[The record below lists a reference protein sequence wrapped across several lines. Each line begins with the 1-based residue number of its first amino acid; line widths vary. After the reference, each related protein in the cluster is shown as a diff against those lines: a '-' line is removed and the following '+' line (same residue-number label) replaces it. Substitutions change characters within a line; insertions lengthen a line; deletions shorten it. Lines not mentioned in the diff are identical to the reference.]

1 MPTGTAEEGEAAAAA
16 RRKQEATE
24 AKEAAPAGF
33 AAEAAEEA
41 LPAAAAA
48 QWDQEA
54 KEVAPAGAAAA
65 AAEEAVPAVAAAQWD
80 QEVEEAQA
88 TPAGAA
94 AEAAEEAVPAAAAAH
109 WDQGA
114 KEAAPAGTSA
124 KAAEEAVLA
133 AAAAQRDPEANEVV
147 PAGEAEETA
156 AAAEEV
162 ETVPGAHWEP
172 EAKAG
177 EAKDAAAQEEDLAAT
192 NSSNAES
199 WVTVPAT
206 PREATAAQRQPSP
219 PPKAQPATPMA
230 VPDEIP
236 GPSCTP
242 SVVDIRPPQW
252 ASEPAVLTTP
262 RGRNKARR
270 GREQRGGGARGWQRG
285 TGGGGGAEGEGSIT
299 HKRTAHKERAGV
311 RSSCVAPGKPDDSLR
326 PQRHSGL
333 SARFSM
339 ACSHGPVHGID
350 LLALSEPVAGNG
362 GLGGFKNS

>member
-124 KAAEEAVLA
+124 KAAEEAALA

-270 GREQRGGGARGWQRG
+270 GREQRGGGARGWRRSCVSQS
-285 TGGGGGAEGEGSIT
+285 GSN
-299 HKRTAHKERAGV
+299 KRRRTAHKKRGCAGALG
-311 RSSCVAPGKPDDSLR
+311 SFIAPGKPGWPTKAIISER
-326 PQRHSGL
+326 PSSRPGFPWPAPWTRAWHRL
-333 SARFSM
+333 
-339 ACSHGPVHGID
+339 ACPKR
-350 LLALSEPVAGNG
+350 AGCRKWRAG
-362 GLGGFKNS
+362 WIQE